1 MSGLEIL
8 VVPALVAAF
17 VCALNDGR
25 DLLAAYKKRRLMK
38 KQSSEVESLDQSL
51 TTISTAIQSSLNSLT
66 NQFGNRFKNDCK
78 SAIRP
83 FIECPFPS
91 LFYVRSIVL
100 YTSAENP
107 RTLIHSGF
115 LQIYAPSL
123 LGALR
128 YSF

>member
-8 VVPALVAAF
+8 VVPALVAAV

-51 TTISTAIQSSLNSLT
+51 TAISTAIQNSLNSHT

-78 SAIRP
+78 SALRP
-83 FIECPFPS
+83 FIESFS
-91 LFYVRSIVL
+91 LFFSMLDQSFCIRQPKIQERLSIPA
-100 YTSAENP
+100 SC
-107 RTLIHSGF
+107 R
-115 LQIYAPSL
+115 
-123 LGALR
+123 
-128 YSF
+128 